1 VSHVAP
7 DEDRPSPAVSALKTA
22 IVPRPLHLREVGPG
36 FLLNADTRLCHAGP
50 IEGIARLLRDRLSP
64 ATGFPFPAGDETDGT
79 GNAIVLELDDRAGA
93 SAYELLVNGDGIR
106 IRGGDEAG
114 LFHGTQTL
122 TQLLPPQ
129 IFRRTLVPGAGWQLP
144 GVEISDRPRF
154 AWRGMMLDVSRH
166 FFGVEAVLKL
176 IDILALQRM
185 NVLHLHL
192 TDDQGW
198 RMEIKRYPLLTEIG
212 AWRTSS
218 MIGRNDEP
226 RDEVTRYD
234 MAPHDGFFTQEDLRE
249 IVAYAASRYIT
260 VVPEID
266 LPGHSQAAMAAYPWL
281 GNTGEPLQVWTDWGI
296 NSHVLNVGDETISF
310 YKGVFE
316 EVMDVFPGKFVHVG
330 GDECPKDEWRASPAA
345 QARMRELGL
354 ADEDQLQSWVI
365 RQMDEFLTA
374 RGRRLVGWDEI
385 LEGGLA
391 PGATVMSWRGEDGG
405 IAAARAGH
413 DVVMAPDESTYLYH
427 HQSDDPTTEPPGVP
441 PKVDLRTVYTY
452 DPVPAEL
459 TAAEARHVL
468 GAQCQM
474 WTEFV
479 VSERQMQQMVFPRLC
494 AFSEVVWAD
503 HQGSFEEFESRL
515 RVHVE
520 RLRVLD
526 VAVFSEPKAHAG

>member
-1 VSHVAP
+1 
-7 DEDRPSPAVSALKTA
+7 
-22 IVPRPLHLREVGPG
+22 
-36 FLLNADTRLCHAGP
+36 
-50 IEGIARLLRDRLSP
+50 
-64 ATGFPFPAGDETDGT
+64 
-79 GNAIVLELDDRAGA
+79 
-93 SAYELLVNGDGIR
+93 
-106 IRGGDEAG
+106 
-114 LFHGTQTL
+114 
-122 TQLLPPQ
+122 
-129 IFRRTLVPGAGWQLP
+129 
-144 GVEISDRPRF
+144 
-154 AWRGMMLDVSRH
+154 MLDVSRH
-166 FFGVEAVLKL
+166 FFGVDAVLKL

-198 RMEIKRYPLLTEIG
+198 RMEIKRYPRLTEIG
-212 AWRTSS
+212 AWRTGS
-218 MIGRNDEP
+218 MIGRTDGSPDET
-226 RDEVTRYD
+226 TRYD
-234 MAPHDGFFTQEDLRE
+234 MAPHGGFFTQDDLRE

-266 LPGHSQAAMAAYPWL
+266 MPGHSQAAIAAYPWL
-281 GNTGEPLQVWTDWGI
+281 GNTRQQLPVWTDWGI
-296 NSHVLNVGDETISF
+296 NPHVLNVSDETIAF

-316 EVMDVFPGKFVHVG
+316 EVLDVFPGVFVHVG

-391 PGATVMSWRGEDGG
+391 PRATVMSWRGEAGG

-413 DVVMAPDESTYLYH
+413 DVVMAPDPSTYLYH
-427 HQSDDPTTEPPGVP
+427 HQSDDPATEPPGVP
-441 PKVDLRTVYTY
+441 PTVDLRTVYTY
-452 DPVPAEL
+452 DPAPVEL
-459 TAAEARHVL
+459 TSAQAQHVL

-479 VSERQMQQMVFPRLC
+479 VSQRQMQQMVFPRLC
-494 AFSEVVWAD
+494 AFSEAVWAD
-503 HQGSFEEFESRL
+503 RRGTFEEFESRL

-526 VAVFSEPKAHAG
+526 VAVFSERSALAE

>member
-1 VSHVAP
+1 M
-7 DEDRPSPAVSALKTA
+7 KTA
-22 IVPRPLHLREVGPG
+22 IVPQPVDLREVGPD
-36 FLLNADTRLCHAGP
+36 FLLNAETRLCLGDRTAG
-50 IEGIARLLRDRLSP
+50 IGRLLRERLSL
-64 ATGFPFPAGDETDGT
+64 ATGFAFSTGEGTDGN
-79 GNAIVLELDDRAGA
+79 GNAIVLQIDERLGE
-93 SAYELLVNGDGIR
+93 SAYELLVNSDGVR

-129 IFRRTLVPGAGWQLP
+129 IFRRTPVPGATWPVP

-198 RMEIKRYPLLTEIG
+198 RMEIKRYPLLTEVG
-212 AWRTSS
+212 AWRASS
-218 MIGRNDEP
+218 MIGRADESRDEP
-226 RDEVTRYD
+226 TRYD
-234 MAPHDGFFTQEDLRE
+234 MAPHGGFFTQEDLRE
-249 IVAYAASRYIT
+249 IVAYATSRYIT

-266 LPGHSQAAMAAYPWL
+266 VPGHSQAAIAAYPWL
-281 GNTGEPLQVWTDWGI
+281 GNTGEQLQVWTDWGI
-296 NSHVLNVGDETISF
+296 NPHVLNVSDETLAF
-310 YKGVFE
+310 YQGVFE
-316 EVMDVFPGKFVHVG
+316 EVVSVFPGVFVHIG
-330 GDECPKDEWRASPAA
+330 GDECPKDEWRTSPTA
-345 QARMRELGL
+345 QTRMRELGL
-354 ADEDQLQSWVI
+354 ADEDQLQSWFV
-365 RQMDEFLTA
+365 RQLGKFLTA

-391 PGATVMSWRGEDGG
+391 PGATVMSWRGEAGG

-413 DVVMAPDESTYLYH
+413 DVVMAPDPVTYLYH
-427 HQSDDPTTEPPGVP
+427 QQSDDPGTEPPGVP
-441 PKVDLRTVYTY
+441 PQVDLRTVYTY
-452 DPVPAEL
+452 DPVPVEL

-468 GAQCQM
+468 GTQCQM

-479 VSERQMQQMVFPRLC
+479 VSPRQMQQMVFPRLC
-494 AFSEVVWAD
+494 AFSEVAWGNRG
-503 HQGSFEEFESRL
+503 GSFEEFESRL

-526 VAVFSEPKAHAG
+526 VAVFSGRRAHAGSTSEPTP